1 MILVCLKGKLTRVLL
16 FVIGMLA
23 ANLSAFADLRVH
35 IPNLV
40 GEGSIGIYMEA
51 DYDIYEQPINIDFKK
66 KQPGNDWR
74 AVLSNYYHSI
84 YTQDKAAYLGLHTAK
99 DGNFESV
106 KRQTEVGPSFG
117 PDVELKKIELL
128 TVFRKG
134 KLVLP
139 RLKRDISPELAGLDP
154 VIYCEKDGCY
164 LAQNYQFLTERKFIT
179 PLKENYSTKATTAE
193 LKEFEQVKDGYQQY
207 KIQPSNKIH
216 RTPDRPELNPSVY
229 LNFKRYPKRWR
240 FPLNLDEKGDIGTP
254 DDISPIIKLFSNIK
268 ALTFQ
273 QTDDKTIYNPMYIQ
287 AFQQEKILKRR
298 LTLFN
303 DRPLGYVS
311 ERSPLS
317 VYTGRVWHWDAIIPV
332 GYLEHGSAR
341 FIFFYPET
349 DYAPL
354 TKQGQPMIQ
363 VLPVSRNSNGYYLDI
378 ENLIYSRLSALQF
391 PEAIGLAMKFFDPNI
406 PAIEFTENDKMELEQ
421 EVVQQEVQT
430 SGAGQPEKKAPT
442 LSPKIVFAIVVLL
455 MVIVIVVF
463 AIKRRKVS
471 K

>member
-1 MILVCLKGKLTRVLL
+1 M
-16 FVIGMLA
+16 
-23 ANLSAFADLRVH
+23 NL
-35 IPNLV
+35 
-40 GEGSIGIYMEA
+40 
-51 DYDIYEQPINIDFKK
+51 
-66 KQPGNDWR
+66 
-74 AVLSNYYHSI
+74 HS
-84 YTQDKAAYLGLHTAK
+84 AK
-99 DGNFESV
+99 DGNFESAI
-106 KRQTEVGPSFG
+106 QNTEVGLSFG
-117 PDVELKKIELL
+117 PDVKLNKIELL
-128 TVFRKG
+128 KVFRKG
-134 KLVLP
+134 KLVFP
-139 RLKRDISPELAGLDP
+139 YIKRDISPRLAGLDP

-164 LAQNYQFLTERKFIT
+164 LAQNYHFLTEWNFIP
-179 PLKENYSTKATTAE
+179 PLGENYSRQATTAE
-193 LKEFEQVKDGYQQY
+193 LKEFEQVKGGYQQY
-207 KIQPSNKIH
+207 RIQPTNRIY
-216 RTPDRPELNPSVY
+216 RALDRSELNPIVY
-229 LNFKRYPKRWR
+229 LDFKRYQKRWR
-240 FPLNLDEKGDIGTP
+240 FPLNLDEKGDISTP
-254 DDISPIIKLFSNIK
+254 ADIAPIVELFSNIK

-273 QTDDKTIYNPMYIQ
+273 QKGDKTIYNPMYVQ

-303 DRPLGYVS
+303 ERPLGYES
-311 ERSPLS
+311 ERSHLS

-341 FIFFYPET
+341 FIYFYPET

-363 VLPVSRNSNGYYLDI
+363 VLPVSRNNNGYYLDF

-391 PEAIGLAMKFFDPNI
+391 PEAIELAMKFFDPNI
-406 PAIEFTENDKMELEQ
+406 PAMEFTENDKMELER

-430 SGAGQPEKKAPT
+430 PGAGQPEEKAPA